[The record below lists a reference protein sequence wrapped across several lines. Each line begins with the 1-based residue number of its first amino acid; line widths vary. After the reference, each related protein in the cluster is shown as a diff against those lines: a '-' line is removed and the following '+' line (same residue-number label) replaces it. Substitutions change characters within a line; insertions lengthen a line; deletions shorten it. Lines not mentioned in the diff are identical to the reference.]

1 MAKTKYLIALG
12 SNQRHHR
19 HGRPAEVLKA
29 GVHQLNGN
37 QLSIL
42 SVSGIIKSRPIGP
55 SSRTYANAVAI
66 IESELDPVALLSHL
80 KQIEAR
86 FGNRRG
92 QRWSRRVLDLDII
105 LSSSG
110 TFYSASPN
118 LYIPHSAM
126 RQRPFVLDPA
136 AKIAPDWRDPVT
148 GLTIR
153 QLLCRLKRAKPLD
166 PKQKHH

>member
-1 MAKTKYLIALG
+1 MARTKYLIALG

-19 HGRPAEVLKA
+19 FGRPTEVLKA
-29 GVHQLNGN
+29 AVDHLNGN
-37 QLSIL
+37 DLSIL
-42 SVSGIIKSRPIGP
+42 SVSGTVQSRPLGP

-66 IESELDPVALLSHL
+66 IESERDPVALLSHL
-80 KQIEAR
+80 KKVEAY
-86 FGNRRG
+86 FGKRRG
-92 QRWSRRVLDLDII
+92 QRWSSRVLDLDII
-105 LSSSG
+105 LSSHG

-118 LYIPHSAM
+118 LCIPHSAM

-148 GLTIR
+148 GLTIQ